1 MARARPPRPEPV
13 DPLDR
18 ELIEAC
24 AEAEEIKMRRLLA
37 EIRRSNAI
45 GREEL
50 SQKPCNPG
58 S

>member
-45 GREEL
+45 GWEEL
-50 SQKPCNPG
+50 CNPG

>member
-1 MARARPPRPEPV
+1 MARPRPPRPEPV

-24 AEAEEIKMRRLLA
+24 AEAEELKTRRLLA
-37 EIRRSNAI
+37 EVRRSNARW
-45 GREEL
+45 REKL
-50 SQKPCNPG
+50 GQPCSPG